1 MGKQQVSSKR
11 KIRGGVVCRHDDVSQ
26 GRGHT
31 HRSTGGLTGEIT
43 AVAVFTGRFILGC
56 RSSLMIMVVGRSRDV
71 MGMAIG
77 GCGCFGRL
85 RTTQMLRR
93 GKRRR
98 QDHQQG
104 EEQSHS
110 HGQSLAHR
118 GYPRVNSKRRSLTE
132 TLRDVLPR

>member
-31 HRSTGGLTGEIT
+31 HRSTGRKAGKIA
-43 AVAVFTGRFILGC
+43 AVAVL
-56 RSSLMIMVVGRSRDV
+56 VGRLAGGSHNFLVLVVIGRRHGV

-104 EEQSHS
+104 EEHS
-110 HGQSLAHR
+110 
-118 GYPRVNSKRRSLTE
+118 
-132 TLRDVLPR
+132 